1 MKKIVALSIISI
13 MILAGCSNSETPTVT
28 SSETT
33 VPGSEPSVSV
43 TDETTVESIMDPA
56 GVEPMEPPTESEDLV
71 YLDVGAI
78 DEDLIGTWSYSLDTV
93 SFSYVF
99 YDDGTGTI
107 IIEDTATNYYDDTA
121 TFEYSADGEA
131 LIIDRAPDNDEI
143 MAIESWSYI
152 INEDTMECTDSV
164 GNVTT
169 FTR

>member
-1 MKKIVALSIISI
+1 MKKIVALSIISV
-13 MILAGCSNSETPTVT
+13 MILAGCSNSEAPTVI

-33 VPGSEPSVSV
+33 VPGFEPNVSI
-43 TDETTVESIMDPA
+43 TEETTVESIMDPA
-56 GVEPMEPPTESEDLV
+56 GAEPLMPPTESEDPI

-78 DEDLIGTWSYSLDTV
+78 DEDLIGTWSYSMDTV

-99 YDDGTGTI
+99 YDDGTGMI

-152 INEDTMECTDSV
+152 ITEDTMECTDSV

>member
-1 MKKIVALSIISI
+1 MKKIVVLSIISV
-13 MILAGCSNSETPTVT
+13 MILAGCSNSEAPTVI

-33 VPGSEPSVSV
+33 VPGFEPNVSI
-43 TDETTVESIMDPA
+43 TEETTVESITDPA
-56 GVEPMEPPTESEDLV
+56 GVEPMEPPTESEDPV

-78 DEDLIGTWSYSLDTV
+78 DEDLIGTWSYSIDTV

-99 YDDGTGTI
+99 YDDGTGMI

-121 TFEYSADGEA
+121 TFEYSADGESI
-131 LIIDRAPDNDEI
+131 IIDRAPNNDDI
-143 MAIESWSYI
+143 AAIESWSYV